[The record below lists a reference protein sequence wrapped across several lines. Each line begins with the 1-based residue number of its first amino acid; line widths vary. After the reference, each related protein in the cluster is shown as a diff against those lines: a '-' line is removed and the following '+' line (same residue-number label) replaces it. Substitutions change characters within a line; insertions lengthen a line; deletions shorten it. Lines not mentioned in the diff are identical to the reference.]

1 MKKSLLNALLAATV
15 VVGTVA
21 SAAVAYA
28 PFSLDDSQ
36 DTAMTS
42 SYVAGRELEVSNP
55 GQGTM
60 DLTNLKVVG
69 PPTKFELT
77 LNNPSAHPVN
87 VAFAELGVNYLVPAN
102 STRVVYLSPLEM
114 GTHREVAYNVT
125 QILEPRNTELST
137 QSIQYI
143 LDSSY
148 VKTWKEQPVAYQQPQ
163 AAGSY
168 DASPATDGTV
178 RGFW

>member
-1 MKKSLLNALLAATV
+1 MKNLLNALLAATV
-15 VVGTVA
+15 VVGTMA
-21 SAAVAYA
+21 TAAMAYA
-28 PFSLDDSQ
+28 PFSLNDSQ
-36 DTAMTS
+36 DTAVSS
-42 SYVAGRELEVSNP
+42 SYVAGRALEVSNP

-60 DLTNLKVVG
+60 DLTALKVVG

-87 VAFAELGVNYLVPAN
+87 VEFAELGVNFLVPAN
-102 STRVVYLSPLEM
+102 SNRVVFLSPLEM

-148 VKTWKEQPVAYQQPQ
+148 VKTWQETPVAYQPQ
-163 AAGSY
+163 RAGNYEAA
-168 DASPATDGTV
+168 PANNETGTV